1 MAFSSNA
8 SSGAMADINV
18 TPLVDVMLVLL
29 IIFMVTMPIQSVP
42 VDVDLPQKSLNP
54 PPQDKDPP
62 DPISLRIDSAG
73 QVFWNDTPTPVSA
86 LQTMMRTEVERDPT
100 NQPTLEIDTSD
111 DADYGILAQVLAAAK
126 NAAKLKAWVACAS
139 TITGIASGQAAVS
152 HQRSAVMPSE
162 NTSNGC
168 QSGTPPDA
176 SHKPHHV
183 GHSSSNQPIGR
194 SPRTSS
200 QYWRRRSRQRGSGW
214 GCVG

>member
-111 DADYGILAQVLAAAK
+111 DADYGILAQEQAAAK
-126 NAAKLKAWVACAS
+126 NAEMIK
-139 TITGIASGQAAVS
+139 
-152 HQRSAVMPSE
+152 
-162 NTSNGC
+162 
-168 QSGTPPDA
+168 
-176 SHKPHHV
+176 
-183 GHSSSNQPIGR
+183 IGFV
-194 SPRTSS
+194 
-200 QYWRRRSRQRGSGW
+200 QN
-214 GCVG
+214 